1 MVEEKGPKIE
11 EEVIKEDSLVSKKSF
26 WKSFFGFITDGIKVI
41 FSLFFIS
48 NSAKPLTSEEL
59 KPLTPKTSFWKS
71 ALSFSLEILK
81 TVIISLAIILPIR
94 YFVIQPF
101 MVDGASMEPNF
112 YNKQYLVINEISYRF
127 QEPSRGEVVVFKN
140 PQNTKEYYI
149 KRIIALPGETVKVE
163 GGEIYVQEIAKDDF
177 VQIKEFD
184 YLPEDTKT
192 FGNIQNLELGND
204 EYFVLGDNRKNSKDS
219 RILGPIKRELI
230 TGKVWVRGFPFKE
243 AQIFNFSEYDYGL

>member
-1 MVEEKGPKIE
+1 MVEKKEIVS
-11 EEVIKEDSLVSKKSF
+11 EVENNNL
-26 WKSFFGFITDGIKVI
+26 GETPQ
-41 FSLFFIS
+41 S
-48 NSAKPLTSEEL
+48 NQPQKN
-59 KPLTPKTSFWKS
+59 FWKS
-71 ALSFSLEILK
+71 ALSFTLEILK

-140 PQNTKEYYI
+140 PQNHREYYI
-149 KRIIALPGETVKVE
+149 KRIIGLPGEIIKVE
-163 GGEIYVQEIAKDDF
+163 NGQVYIQEIGKDNF
-177 VQIKEFD
+177 IQIEEID

-192 FGNIQNLELGND
+192 FGNIHDLKLKNN

-219 RILGPIKRELI
+219 RILGPISRELI
-230 TGKVWVRGFPFKE
+230 TGKVWIRGFPIKE
-243 AQIFNFSEYDYGL
+243 AQIFNFSKYDYGL